1 MIAHRGICMQIDL
14 MRQLEELV
22 KAFGISVM
30 YLSSQMNPD
39 TEYDQGLRRFL
50 QYPHDILGEI
60 RNMEQWYEEKMLYI
74 ARDSFEEYYMS
85 FLIPE
90 AYRKGT
96 EKEFFL
102 IGPYIM
108 KEPEYI
114 VEKLRDRDQFPVYLV
129 NELKEYY
136 YSVPLLVNSDALEGI
151 VLTQMGY
158 LFGDRE
164 GLEIRRF
171 EEPYMNK
178 RTIEEMKL
186 EQEHGLSMAAIEE
199 RYLYEEQMLDAVR
212 AGDMEKVIEVEK
224 KFKHYRLKPRGEDT
238 LRNVKNL
245 MIVWNT
251 LLRKAVQQAD
261 VHPAHIDRVS
271 ENFARKIENCTHVN
285 ELEAVSQEM
294 KHKYCLLVQNHSL
307 KGHSP
312 MVRDALNYIDFHI
325 REPLSLKLISEQVNV
340 SASYLSTQF
349 KKETGKTLTDYINE
363 KRIHDSL
370 VLLAATELPIQ
381 EVAERVGI
389 YDENYYARL
398 FKKYQNQTAGQY
410 RNMMKLTM

>member
-1 MIAHRGICMQIDL
+1 MGICMQIDFV
-14 MRQLEELV
+14 RQLEELV
-22 KAFGISVM
+22 KAFGINVM
-30 YLSSQMNPD
+30 HLSSQMNPD

-50 QYPHDILGEI
+50 QCPDDVLREVG
-60 RNMEQWYEEKMLYI
+60 NMEQWYEEKTLYI
-74 ARDSFEEYYMS
+74 VRDSFEEYYMS
-85 FLIPE
+85 FLIPKQH
-90 AYRKGT
+90 RKGT
-96 EKEFFL
+96 EKEFLL
-102 IGPYIM
+102 IGPYILG
-108 KEPEYI
+108 EPEYI
-114 VEKLRDRDQFPVYLV
+114 VEKVMNRNQLPVCLV

-136 YSVPLLVNSDALEGI
+136 YSVPFLPNPDAIEGV

-158 LFGDRE
+158 IFQDRE
-164 GLEIRRF
+164 GLQIRRNGDSYQISAASG
-171 EEPYMNK
+171 ELN
-178 RTIEEMKL
+178 L
-186 EQEHGLSMAAIEE
+186 EDEHELSMTAIEE
-199 RYLYEEQMLDAVR
+199 RYFYEEQMMEAVR
-212 AGDMEKVIEVEK
+212 TGDMEKVIEVEK
-224 KFKHYRLKPRGEDT
+224 KFRHYRLKPRGEDT

-271 ENFARKIENCTHVN
+271 ENFARKIENCTHLN
-285 ELEAVSQEM
+285 ELESVSREM

-307 KGHSP
+307 QGHSP
-312 MVRDALNYIDFHI
+312 MVRNALNYIDFHI
-325 REPLSLKLISEQVNV
+325 KEPLSLKLISEQVNV
-340 SASYLSTQF
+340 SASYLSAQF

-398 FKKYQNQTAGQY
+398 FRKYQNQTAGQY